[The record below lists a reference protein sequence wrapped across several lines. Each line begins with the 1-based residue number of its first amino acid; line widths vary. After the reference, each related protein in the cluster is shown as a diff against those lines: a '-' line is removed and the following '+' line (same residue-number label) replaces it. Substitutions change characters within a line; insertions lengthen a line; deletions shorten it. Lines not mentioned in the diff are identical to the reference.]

1 MAGAFCEVYGNTIGN
16 MVMEYLLENRGL
28 DFAVGDMAKELGI
41 SRPKAYDV
49 MKSFEKQGYA
59 CKSRVIG
66 KTQPYLLDKGN
77 ERVKLFIKSFNECL
91 RIIAEENSAEALVA
105 EARKC
110 GR

>member
-1 MAGAFCEVYGNTIGN
+1 MAGAFCEVYGSTIGN

-28 DFAVGDMAKELGI
+28 DFAVGDKELGI

-49 MKSFEKQGYA
+49 IKAFEKQGYA

-66 KTQPYLLDKGN
+66 KTQLYLLDKDN

-91 RIIAEENSAEALVA
+91 RIIAEENSAELLVA

-110 GR
+110 RRR